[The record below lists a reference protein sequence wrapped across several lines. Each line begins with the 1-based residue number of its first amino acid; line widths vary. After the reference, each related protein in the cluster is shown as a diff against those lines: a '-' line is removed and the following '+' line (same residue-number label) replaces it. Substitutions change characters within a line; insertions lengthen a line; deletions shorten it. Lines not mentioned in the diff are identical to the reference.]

1 MQVFIIDEDGKKYCV
16 EVEKTTTIADMKTKI
31 YDATGME
38 NAYQYLEHRGKIV
51 LEVHGGTT
59 MDDYKIKACDIFHM
73 SDRMRG
79 G

>member
-1 MQVFIIDEDGKKYCV
+1 MQVFIINEDGKKYCV

-51 LEVHGGTT
+51 LEVHGEPPWMTT
-59 MDDYKIKACDIFHM
+59 KSKPVTFSI
-73 SDRMRG
+73 
-79 G
+79 